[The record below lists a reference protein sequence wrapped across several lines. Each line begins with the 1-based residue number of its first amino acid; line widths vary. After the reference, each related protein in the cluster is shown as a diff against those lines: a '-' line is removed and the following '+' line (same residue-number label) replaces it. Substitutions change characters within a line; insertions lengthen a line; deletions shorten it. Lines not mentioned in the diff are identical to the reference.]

1 MLWNWCCPSVAICI
15 RERKN
20 KHQRL
25 CFTGDGEE
33 LLTGPTSDDVQML
46 QDSWLTQKE
55 ASPSTSLATGS
66 ILSCAAPLA
75 MLFACGIW
83 ENIFDICSYYRG
95 VIEWNTIPNC
105 CYAWISAIPTRKALY
120 IICQVASNSN
130 PLNYSCNFCGFS
142 SWMEM
147 RRPRL
152 VLVGYSLHYFT
163 FLPFDILLTIET
175 LITFWFPWTS
185 LILFS

>member
-1 MLWNWCCPSVAICI
+1 MDTFSFLVIVYQYFLYALSDMLSSGYMFSHYNPEALPFLPHSIQGHWVISISVFTLSYVIKLTEFSDMLWNWCGPSVAICI
-15 RERKN
+15 RGRKN

-33 LLTGPTSDDVQML
+33 LLTALTSDDVQML

-83 ENIFDICSYYRG
+83 ENIFDIC
-95 VIEWNTIPNC
+95 
-105 CYAWISAIPTRKALY
+105 CY
-120 IICQVASNSN
+120 
-130 PLNYSCNFCGFS
+130 
-142 SWMEM
+142 
-147 RRPRL
+147 
-152 VLVGYSLHYFT
+152 
-163 FLPFDILLTIET
+163 
-175 LITFWFPWTS
+175 
-185 LILFS
+185 